1 MGVSLQRLAG
11 RARRP
16 GALVARNFSVQV
28 RAAPYV
34 WATGLIEPL
43 LYLLSIGVG
52 LGHLVGRVPG
62 PAAGS
67 CPTPTSSPPGCWRP
81 RP

>member
-1 MGVSLQRLAG
+1 MPAPLARLAG

-34 WATGLIEPL
+34 LSLIH
-43 LYLLSIGVG
+43 I
-52 LGHLVGRVPG
+52 
-62 PAAGS
+62 
-67 CPTPTSSPPGCWRP
+67 
-81 RP
+81 